1 LSSKPFG
8 SLTELGQARRL
19 RPLAEAAL
27 WAYDLEPTGL
37 RLISNGWN
45 CVFRVD
51 TSVGPRALRITRPI
65 PGAEERSVRSEVEFM
80 SALAAATDV
89 AVPAVIRDRGG
100 ALVTVAEAE
109 GVPEPRECVVFGWLG
124 GPDLATRRSPATW
137 ARLGELMGTMHRF
150 AEEWTP
156 SDGFSVAHYDSCIPY
171 GEPLVVFDA
180 GRTELFGLE
189 SLLRDAVDVTNERI
203 TALDRE
209 VPSIVLHGDLHQW
222 NVKIK
227 RGVLSPFDFEDLL
240 TGAPILDVATSL
252 YYVRHDD
259 DYVGLARA
267 FKAGYERRR
276 PWVEREPGEMER
288 LMFARAV
295 DLLNAVLLDPSLELG
310 GGMEAFVRR
319 REGLALVALG
329 RQPAVAL

>member
-1 LSSKPFG
+1 MSSKPFG
-8 SLTELGQARRL
+8 ELTELGQARRL
-19 RPLAEAAL
+19 RLLAEATL
-27 WAYDLEPTGL
+27 TSYDLAWTRL

-51 TSVGPRALRITRPI
+51 SPDGPRVIRITRPI
-65 PGAEERSVRSEVEFM
+65 PGADDRSVHSEVEFM
-80 SALAAATDV
+80 SELAAHTDV
-89 AVPAVIRDRGG
+89 AVPPVVRNRDGE
-100 ALVTVAEAE
+100 LVTIASAG

-124 GPDLATRRSPATW
+124 GPDLAAQRSAQNW

-156 SDGFSVAHYDSCIPY
+156 SGKFNVTSYDSCLPY
-171 GEPLVVFDA
+171 GEPLVVFEP
-180 GRTELFGLE
+180 GRTELYGLE
-189 SLLRDAVDVTNERI
+189 SVLREAVEGTNERI
-203 TALDRE
+203 TALARE
-209 VPSIVLHGDLHQW
+209 VPAIVLHGDLHQW

-252 YYVRHDD
+252 YYVRGDD
-259 DYVGLARA
+259 DYPELARA

-288 LMFARAV
+288 LMFARAI
-295 DLLNAVLLDPSLELG
+295 DLLNAVLLDDSLELG
-310 GGMEAFVRR
+310 GDMEVFVRR
-319 REGLALVALG
+319 REDLVFVTLG
-329 RQPAVAL
+329 REPALEF